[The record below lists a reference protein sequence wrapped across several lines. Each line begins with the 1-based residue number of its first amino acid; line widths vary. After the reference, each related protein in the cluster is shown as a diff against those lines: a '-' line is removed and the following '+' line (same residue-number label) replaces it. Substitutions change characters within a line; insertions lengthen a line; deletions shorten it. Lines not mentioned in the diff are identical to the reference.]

1 MVTRE
6 QEEFTCFRR
15 TLVPPCTWPTTLY
28 DEYNETYHD
37 LVIMTLAKKKELKKR
52 KKKQKLINKA
62 VNK

>member
-37 LVIMTLAKKKELKKR
+37 LMIMILAKKRIEKEKE
-52 KKKQKLINKA
+52 KKKAN
-62 VNK
+62 

>member
-37 LVIMTLAKKKELKKR
+37 LMIMILAKKRIEKEKEKK
-52 KKKQKLINKA
+52 KLINKA